1 MSELIWYLYYF
12 HINSSCHK
20 NTGVFMIRQVQQVT
34 VTCQLCFSS
43 VGSTKKLNCLLRDV
57 KTNRSS
63 IRHLWVQQVQSSWF
77 VNISSS
83 ASLCISG
90 PLWKRLDKVKPSD
103 YSRITLKFPLQ
114 SHFGTILLL
123 SFLLSLYHTDTL
135 LTQPSTT
142 SPVARGNKMTLPPQ
156 VCRMV
161 LDFLREPT
169 GSYYNVNSAGYE
181 E

>member
-1 MSELIWYLYYF
+1 MSRQ
-12 HINSSCHK
+12 
-20 NTGVFMIRQVQQVT
+20 TGPVSDI
-34 VTCQLCFSS
+34 SES
-43 VGSTKKLNCLLRDV
+43 
-57 KTNRSS
+57 NRSNRPGLSTSVLQPLCVFLVHFEKS
-63 IRHLWVQQVQSSWF
+63 IR
-77 VNISSS
+77 
-83 ASLCISG
+83 
-90 PLWKRLDKVKPSD
+90 KRLDKVEPSD